1 MMKNKKRNFLLIW
14 ILALALLLNVL
25 AFVPVVADEIT
36 VNLLSTFEMTL
47 TDKDGKPSNVPN
59 GAELDLDMSEV
70 NAITLL
76 YGFMRPD
83 DLDINDGDTYEFEL
97 PAFFEGVANNIPITV
112 DGVEVATYSIV
123 GNKVVITFHEA
134 VNDYDDVLLNIQLN
148 GTFDTTVFEEET
160 EVVVEVPFAEDTTY
174 TAIIRAEQEPYSGTD
189 KKTAGEP
196 YSLMDGDKVYD
207 PKNPQYVDWT
217 VRVNDAM
224 ESFDSAKVVDDL
236 SADLKLVPES
246 IEVYRIIRNYK
257 NEEIGREEI
266 TVTHE
271 MLTLTANGFELD
283 LGDIEGAYEIAYTT
297 EILRPEG
304 GGTKTINNDARII
317 LNAKDTK
324 VSDSFTGTW
333 SGDIPAMNKTGT
345 LTDDP
350 HRIDWTVEY
359 NYGKDPLG
367 MVTLTDYLG
376 ENQGEIALDS
386 LLIWQVDT
394 DIDGKVIP
402 GTEVLVTGIIATID
416 EDGRLIIPGLDADEK
431 AYQITF
437 SSSVPIGLNN
447 VAILNTVED
456 NLPEPNKD
464 DATVVVHTIPSGG
477 KVGEQY
483 VDEEGNPYIEWTIT
497 LNPERIYV
505 GKVEIADLFNPDYLE
520 FNTES
525 SWFEMRHVHS
535 RGSITTEGYQYD
547 IVAKN
552 SDYTIEPYQ
561 HDDDGRKGFKLELD
575 PVGQKEYKF
584 VYRTYYTV
592 KGMKQPQLAN
602 EAALLFLSPGSG
614 GPGTEIGG
622 SGGTFKVS
630 LTGPKAGIK
639 KTGTYVT
646 STNKTEQF
654 IEWTVTFNQS
664 GILLETGST
673 LTDVFTSGNFSYV
686 ADTLVVKAGSN
697 ELTPNTDYNFAMD
710 ANGFVITLSKP
721 TQETLTVT
729 FRSTTDSDD
738 NLNHENTATLKWQG
752 GEELDKAT
760 VTKRD
765 AGVSKS
771 GSVVVDEEG
780 KKWIDWKIE
789 FNTSKNVIYDFVL
802 TDTYTPATMTIS
814 DLVLKKDGVTLTA
827 GDDGDY
833 TYTPPTGNNGEFK
846 INIAQLDAV
855 EYVLTYRTSVSPEE
869 ERNTIQNKVYIR
881 YTGGSGNHTSDI
893 NPPTLG
899 VAKSAVGIEKEEG
912 QDPVI
917 FWTITANTDTTNHYV
932 TLVDAF
938 LEDNIPL
945 DQKLLPETIELKR
958 VGEEDAIQLDG
969 SNRVTT
975 DNYFKI
981 SLPDGAFQYTVT
993 FQTKILEMPSHDS
1006 NFFDRYNNDTT
1017 LTNQSKSEELKRT
1030 AEANA
1035 WIDYFDERNNNLT
1048 DKTGAQNEET
1058 ENVDYALVV
1067 NPEGLIIHN
1076 AKISDSLS
1084 NRHSYVDGSIKVFDD
1099 EGLELT
1105 VGDDYN
1111 LEIASD
1117 NRSFVITFKVGKNTN
1132 GTIKSPYTIKYST
1145 RLNANLIGTYQVTNK
1160 IVLTGGV
1167 EGKELHKT
1175 ETSTSAQQWFY
1186 GGGGSGRTLTF
1197 NLLKRNNHI
1206 DPKPVAGAVF
1216 KLVRVNLLSSEGNER
1231 ESVVSDVLKTGK
1243 EGTASIDDIRAGTY
1257 YIDELETPKLYDG
1270 TISRIYF
1277 TIGYTATEG
1286 VFEVTITNDEWS
1298 ESATHSHAV
1307 AEGGTLV
1314 ITNDYKP
1321 TSVTF
1326 TANKALIGQPL
1337 EADQFRFE
1345 LLDEA
1350 LNVLET
1356 VGNDADGLVMFTQIS
1371 YTDTG
1376 AFTYT
1381 LREVNKDQG
1390 GMTYDQTEYTINV
1403 VVSEGD
1409 NGLEAEV
1416 TYLLDDVES
1425 KPTFSNVYK
1434 ASGSFTADFEK
1445 VLDGGGRKIKD
1456 GEFTFVLTPVDGA
1469 PIRTSADSESSDEVE
1484 TTNDGDGKFSFELF
1498 FNQDDLDWD
1507 EETTVY
1513 QYIVSEKD
1521 LDEHNG
1527 DFGMEYDTKKVP
1539 ITVTLQDLRNGEIS
1553 VVDNYDGEEGNDIV
1567 FRNTY
1572 KAFGQWKPEVTKK
1585 LLGRR
1590 LKDKEFEFEL
1600 ISYGKIQPLSVPIGD
1615 IEGPLTTRNDGSGV
1629 VTFEW
1634 IEFSEDD
1641 IGQIYEFLLFEV
1653 KPDPSE
1659 SGMRYDE
1666 SIYLIE
1672 VAISDAGKGVLAFET
1687 TYYLGEE
1694 TAVGTTWELLTDD
1707 GITFINRYS
1716 AGNTWTPNVTKEL
1729 VGRELKDKEFEFVLK
1744 GPQGNVIE
1752 KVKNDA
1758 DGNVVF
1764 SSIGFSEADIGGSYT
1779 YTIEEVVGSEPGMSY
1794 DTRSIKITV
1803 SISDAG
1809 GGVLNINASY
1819 PAVTTFVNRYS
1830 GPSGITVT
1838 ANKVWKDLPSGWTEH
1853 LPTIW
1858 FKLYRSVE
1866 GGTAEAVPGLAMQ
1879 KLPAGVTQVS
1889 WNGLEKYDPDGKLYV
1904 YSVQEVDENGK
1915 DYEPKYFEKT
1925 EKGLTVTNAFN
1936 KELVEDGEDFE
1947 TEIDVTGR
1955 KVWKGVPKGQTVP
1968 TIWLRLYRHIEG
1980 GTPVAV
1986 PGRPIME
1993 LRPGVT
1999 QGTWKDLEKVDED
2012 YNYYI
2017 YTVKEVDSKGNDYE
2031 PPHFRK
2037 TEEGLTV
2044 TNTHTAGAPVT
2055 GETLS
2060 VYTIMGA
2067 MLMALA
2073 ALFLILTGRKRA
2085 KAK

>member
-1 MMKNKKRNFLLIW
+1 
-14 ILALALLLNVL
+14 
-25 AFVPVVADEIT
+25 
-36 VNLLSTFEMTL
+36 
-47 TDKDGKPSNVPN
+47 
-59 GAELDLDMSEV
+59 
-70 NAITLL
+70 
-76 YGFMRPD
+76 
-83 DLDINDGDTYEFEL
+83 
-97 PAFFEGVANNIPITV
+97 
-112 DGVEVATYSIV
+112 
-123 GNKVVITFHEA
+123 
-134 VNDYDDVLLNIQLN
+134 
-148 GTFDTTVFEEET
+148 
-160 EVVVEVPFAEDTTY
+160 
-174 TAIIRAEQEPYSGTD
+174 
-189 KKTAGEP
+189 
-196 YSLMDGDKVYD
+196 
-207 PKNPQYVDWT
+207 
-217 VRVNDAM
+217 
-224 ESFDSAKVVDDL
+224 
-236 SADLKLVPES
+236 
-246 IEVYRIIRNYK
+246 
-257 NEEIGREEI
+257 
-266 TVTHE
+266 
-271 MLTLTANGFELD
+271 
-283 LGDIEGAYEIAYTT
+283 
-297 EILRPEG
+297 
-304 GGTKTINNDARII
+304 
-317 LNAKDTK
+317 
-324 VSDSFTGTW
+324 
-333 SGDIPAMNKTGT
+333 
-345 LTDDP
+345 
-350 HRIDWTVEY
+350 
-359 NYGKDPLG
+359 
-367 MVTLTDYLG
+367 
-376 ENQGEIALDS
+376 
-386 LLIWQVDT
+386 
-394 DIDGKVIP
+394 
-402 GTEVLVTGIIATID
+402 
-416 EDGRLIIPGLDADEK
+416 
-431 AYQITF
+431 
-437 SSSVPIGLNN
+437 
-447 VAILNTVED
+447 
-456 NLPEPNKD
+456 
-464 DATVVVHTIPSGG
+464 
-477 KVGEQY
+477 
-483 VDEEGNPYIEWTIT
+483 
-497 LNPERIYV
+497 
-505 GKVEIADLFNPDYLE
+505 
-520 FNTES
+520 
-525 SWFEMRHVHS
+525 
-535 RGSITTEGYQYD
+535 
-547 IVAKN
+547 
-552 SDYTIEPYQ
+552 
-561 HDDDGRKGFKLELD
+561 
-575 PVGQKEYKF
+575 
-584 VYRTYYTV
+584 
-592 KGMKQPQLAN
+592 
-602 EAALLFLSPGSG
+602 
-614 GPGTEIGG
+614 
-622 SGGTFKVS
+622 
-630 LTGPKAGIK
+630 
-639 KTGTYVT
+639 
-646 STNKTEQF
+646 
-654 IEWTVTFNQS
+654 
-664 GILLETGST
+664 
-673 LTDVFTSGNFSYV
+673 
-686 ADTLVVKAGSN
+686 
-697 ELTPNTDYNFAMD
+697 
-710 ANGFVITLSKP
+710 
-721 TQETLTVT
+721 
-729 FRSTTDSDD
+729 
-738 NLNHENTATLKWQG
+738 
-752 GEELDKAT
+752 
-760 VTKRD
+760 
-765 AGVSKS
+765 
-771 GSVVVDEEG
+771 
-780 KKWIDWKIE
+780 
-789 FNTSKNVIYDFVL
+789 
-802 TDTYTPATMTIS
+802 
-814 DLVLKKDGVTLTA
+814 
-827 GDDGDY
+827 
-833 TYTPPTGNNGEFK
+833 
-846 INIAQLDAV
+846 
-855 EYVLTYRTSVSPEE
+855 VSPEE
-869 ERNTIQNKVYIR
+869 ERNTIQNKVDIV
-881 YTGGSGNHTSDI
+881 YTGGSGNHTRDI

-899 VAKSAVGIEKEEG
+899 VAKSAVRIEKEEG

-917 FWTITANTDTTNHYV
+917 FWTITANTDTANHYV

-969 SNRVTT
+969 SNLDTAN
-975 DNYFKI
+975 NYFKI

-1006 NFFDRYNNDTT
+1006 NVFDRYNNDTT

-1030 AEANA
+1030 AKDNA
-1035 WIDYFDERNNNLT
+1035 WIRYFDGRNNNLT
-1048 DKTGAQNEET
+1048 DKTGAQNADT
-1058 ENVDYALVV
+1058 ENVDYVLVV
-1067 NPEGLIIHN
+1067 NPEGLTIHN
-1076 AKISDSLS
+1076 AKIEDTLS
-1084 NRHSYVDGSIKVFDD
+1084 THHTYVEGSIKVFDD
-1099 EGLELT
+1099 GDQELT
-1105 VGDDYN
+1105 LDTDYK
-1111 LEIASD
+1111 LEIGSD
-1117 NRSFVITFKVGKNTN
+1117 NRSFEITFNVGENTN
-1132 GTIKSPYTIKYST
+1132 GTIKSPYTIRYST

-1206 DPKPVAGAVF
+1206 DPKPVDGAVF
-1216 KLVRVNLLSSEGNER
+1216 KLVRVNLLSPAGNER
-1231 ESVVSDVLKTGK
+1231 ESVVSDALTTGA

-1257 YIDELETPKLYDG
+1257 YIDELETPELYDG

-1298 ESATHSHAV
+1298 GSATHSHAV

-1321 TSVTF
+1321 TSVVF
-1326 TANKALIGQPL
+1326 EANKELSGQSMQ
-1337 EADQFRFE
+1337 ANQFEFE
-1345 LLDEA
+1345 LLDHDDQ
-1350 LNVLET
+1350 VLET
-1356 VGNDADGLVMFTQIS
+1356 VGNNADGLVTFTQIT
-1371 YTDTG
+1371 YRDTG

-1381 LREVNKDQG
+1381 LREVDKGQG
-1390 GMTYDQTEYTINV
+1390 GMTYDTREYTINV

-1425 KPTFSNVYK
+1425 KPTFSNVYE

-1445 VLDGGGRKIKD
+1445 LLDGGGRKIKD

-1513 QYIVSEKD
+1513 KYIVSEKD
-1521 LDEHNG
+1521 LGEHNG
-1527 DFGMEYDTKKVP
+1527 DFGMEYDTKKVT

-1672 VAISDAGKGVLAFET
+1672 VAISDAGNGVLAFET

-1694 TAVGTTWELLTDD
+1694 TAEGTNWELLDAEE
-1707 GITFINRYS
+1707 GITFTNRYS
-1716 AGNTWTPNVTKEL
+1716 AGNAWTPNVTKEL

-1744 GPQGNVIE
+1744 DRQGNVLE

-1758 DGNVVF
+1758 DGNVTF
-1764 SSIGFSEADIGGSYT
+1764 GYIAYNQSDIGGSYT
-1779 YTIEEVVGSEPGMSY
+1779 YTIEEIVGDEPGMSY
-1794 DTRSIKITV
+1794 DTRPIEITV

-1838 ANKVWKDLPSGWTEH
+1838 ANKVWKDLPPSGWTEH

-1866 GGTAEAVPGLAMQ
+1866 GKTAEAVPGLALQ

-1889 WNGLEKYDPDGKLYV
+1889 WNGLEKYDPDGELYV
-1904 YSVQEVDENGK
+1904 YSVKEVDENGK

-1925 EKGLTVTNAFN
+1925 EKGLTVTNAFI
-1936 KELVEDGEDFE
+1936 KERVEGDEDFD
-1947 TEIDVTGR
+1947 TKIDVTGH
-1955 KVWKGVPKGQTVP
+1955 KAWKGVPKGQTVP
-1968 TIWLRLYRHIEG
+1968 TIWLKLYRHIEG

-1999 QGTWKDLEKVDED
+1999 HGTWKDLEKVDED